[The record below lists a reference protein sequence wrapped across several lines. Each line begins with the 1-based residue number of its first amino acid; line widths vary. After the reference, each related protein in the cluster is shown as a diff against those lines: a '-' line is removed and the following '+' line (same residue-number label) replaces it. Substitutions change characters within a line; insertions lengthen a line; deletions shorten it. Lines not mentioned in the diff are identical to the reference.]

1 MLSYLNLV
9 DLNLILSLL
18 YNSTTKI
25 ISSSIARQIG
35 STMATVTTEL
45 SSEPPVPSLV
55 LATLTQDS
63 NTLLVGAVHTS

>member
-45 SSEPPVPSLV
+45 SSAPPVSSLV